1 MVYIRSAS
9 SISVQQPGGTVQPVA
24 FPAAVVEP
32 DYKALISPAMLRR
45 MAPIIKFSVAAGM
58 DCLKQAGL
66 DKPNAVVTGTG
77 LGCLRDTQK
86 FMEAFLT
93 SDADTLSPTAFI
105 QSTHNTI
112 SGQIALMTT
121 CHGYNMTFVQNNLS
135 FEYALLD
142 SKMLIDEGADNVLVG
157 AADERIEILN
167 ELASKMQLSESFNN
181 KISEGAAFFLLSNN
195 SDNALAKL
203 LDVHAETRED
213 LQVEDTV
220 NTFLKKHG
228 LIQADIDCL
237 VYGITDY
244 SDSNAA
250 INFWLGPKINFI
262 DYFGYFFT
270 NSALGLHIATDALQG
285 KYPQGFG
292 LEEKPKRILV
302 LNQYQNKS
310 LGLMLIQQ
318 P

>member
-9 SISVQQPGGTVQPVA
+9 SISVQQPGTTLQPVA
-24 FPAAVVEP
+24 FPAPVIEP
-32 DYKALISPAMLRR
+32 DYKQLISPAMLRR

-66 DKPNAVVTGTG
+66 EKPNAVVTGTG

-142 SKMLIDEGADNVLVG
+142 SKMLVEEGTDNVLVG
-157 AADERIEILN
+157 GADERIEILN
-167 ELASKMQLSESFNN
+167 ELATKMQLSQSINN
-181 KISEGAAFFLLSNN
+181 KISEGAAFFLLSNIKE
-195 SDNALAKL
+195 NAVAKL
-203 LDVHAETRED
+203 LDVHAETREGLD
-213 LQVEDTV
+213 VEQTV
-220 NTFLKKHG
+220 AAFLGKHA
-228 LIQADIDCL
+228 LAQTDIDCL
-237 VYGITDY
+237 VYGVTDY

-270 NSALGLHIATDALQG
+270 NSGLGLSAATDVLQG
-285 KYPQGFG
+285 KYPEGFS
-292 LEEKPKRILV
+292 LENKPKRVLV